1 MNLSEGQR
9 VQRVPLSRAQRNI
22 YNGALQ
28 DTDPQLYL
36 IGRRYRFQPI
46 SQPEFLAALRKTIRT
61 NPIQLC
67 VLTSASDADG
77 YPDLVP
83 RLDVDDIVQVCG
95 DDRSAELAD
104 EWRPGILERPLVRYT
119 VRVDGDGCVRGLDA
133 QAHHILLDG
142 GAIGI
147 IEAHLGRALTDGDSV
162 ESAGIREGLTRVAT
176 AHRREATRI
185 ADSLERLTSVVRQE
199 LTASVL
205 AGSHG
210 PAAETPA
217 TVGQGVL
224 VESAQLRGADYDAI
238 RQLAGREN
246 VPINVLVATAATAVD
261 SSLRHTTEGLL
272 VHAVDN
278 RFGDHELDVA
288 TCLVNSMAQPVR
300 FAPHASVADVV
311 RAVDRGYVKA
321 GRRRWL
327 REEHY
332 RRMYLAI
339 NRTTSVETLT
349 LNFLRE
355 PCAPELAPF
364 LVEAPVTSHIGPV
377 EGMTVAAVLD
387 EQRRVLTLN
396 LWDRPDRS
404 RRGLNV
410 AERVSSA
417 LKAMTA
423 MWDSPIAM
431 TVDDWRT
438 IASDGTLHAVSD
450 ERQPERRAAPAWFL
464 DRPVAVTE
472 CRRRRPNVDSWIAWM
487 LETKVAPGDV
497 VVFTDDGTDRTID
510 LMIAS
515 HLAGCGYSVCDRDDE
530 VRSRALTINQYG
542 DGMAA
547 HVVDIASADI
557 SSSLD
562 PQHRGLVDA
571 RVEQA
576 ATDPRLAGTTAYVM
590 PTSGS
595 TGEPKL
601 VRVSHGSLAAFCAG
615 MIRAYGWGQD
625 DTILQ
630 CAPLTSDISVE
641 EVFGAALAGAT
652 LVRSSA
658 LRAGDLQA
666 FSSEVTAC
674 GATVVD
680 MPTALWHL
688 WCEDVDAIAGVR
700 RSQLRQIV
708 IGGEPV
714 RPAAVDKWV
723 NAAGADDISVVSSYG
738 PTETT
743 VVVSHVPVIAG
754 GQVLERGARRR
765 LGAPVVPNTVVIAF
779 GEVVVVG
786 EVVSDGYLG
795 VDNADFALIA
805 MPDGRRRR
813 AYATADRVTVDGQ
826 GYPVFAGRKDA
837 LVKVS
842 GKRVDIAEI
851 TRRIVADPAV
861 RDVAVELHNGRLGV
875 WFETAQ
881 TRAGGEDSTVAAR
894 ISTILVGL
902 RVPAFIIAGVVR
914 IPRKPNG
921 KTDTARLPTSAGSG
935 LWQQV
940 DGEGGTRAT
949 GLAEIWSA
957 RLGRPITPTTS
968 LLCEGVGSLDVVRI
982 LPDTRAYLDR
992 HVSMLDIIGADTAA
1006 NLVADASVGNGW
1018 MDRAT
1023 AADVDHDLAAVSTRR
1038 AAVSDPGRSSRGPN
1052 TGPILVLGAS
1062 GILGTG
1068 FAEAILDLT
1077 RSAVPRPDVVLAAR
1091 SVPSGDRTWTA
1102 LRDAPG
1108 VRIEPL
1114 VPGFGPAELEALIRR
1129 TAPRTLI
1136 NCIGNTNVVVPYR
1149 ELRCANVELV
1159 AAMAQMCAAS
1169 GVRLVHLST
1178 YVVNGDVTAAEVV
1191 DPRHGP
1197 YPYAASKALAEL
1209 AVSRADRELD
1219 FTIVRLPRVLGTP
1232 GQLRGSADILLAVVE
1247 ACHALQAYP
1256 AIELTEEVT
1265 TGRAAAAGILRRMPE
1280 FGGPEQLGR
1289 GIDVVRGQAVSYREA
1304 LGAVARDEVDSR
1316 EWKRRLD
1323 DSAWAKADPRRWS
1336 VIDAWIGLGLKLG
1349 ARSYSEYL
1357 ADRPAIPLDI
1367 GSVGELVAQPPPVQ
1381 ALLARAAR
1389 ELTPAV

>member
-1 MNLSEGQR
+1 
-9 VQRVPLSRAQRNI
+9 
-22 YNGALQ
+22 
-28 DTDPQLYL
+28 
-36 IGRRYRFQPI
+36 
-46 SQPEFLAALRKTIRT
+46 
-61 NPIQLC
+61 
-67 VLTSASDADG
+67 
-77 YPDLVP
+77 
-83 RLDVDDIVQVCG
+83 
-95 DDRSAELAD
+95 
-104 EWRPGILERPLVRYT
+104 
-119 VRVDGDGCVRGLDA
+119 
-133 QAHHILLDG
+133 
-142 GAIGI
+142 
-147 IEAHLGRALTDGDSV
+147 
-162 ESAGIREGLTRVAT
+162 
-176 AHRREATRI
+176 
-185 ADSLERLTSVVRQE
+185 
-199 LTASVL
+199 
-205 AGSHG
+205 
-210 PAAETPA
+210 
-217 TVGQGVL
+217 
-224 VESAQLRGADYDAI
+224 
-238 RQLAGREN
+238 
-246 VPINVLVATAATAVD
+246 
-261 SSLRHTTEGLL
+261 
-272 VHAVDN
+272 
-278 RFGDHELDVA
+278 
-288 TCLVNSMAQPVR
+288 
-300 FAPHASVADVV
+300 
-311 RAVDRGYVKA
+311 
-321 GRRRWL
+321 
-327 REEHY
+327 
-332 RRMYLAI
+332 
-339 NRTTSVETLT
+339 
-349 LNFLRE
+349 
-355 PCAPELAPF
+355 
-364 LVEAPVTSHIGPV
+364 
-377 EGMTVAAVLD
+377 
-387 EQRRVLTLN
+387 
-396 LWDRPDRS
+396 
-404 RRGLNV
+404 
-410 AERVSSA
+410 
-417 LKAMTA
+417 
-423 MWDSPIAM
+423 
-431 TVDDWRT
+431 
-438 IASDGTLHAVSD
+438 
-450 ERQPERRAAPAWFL
+450 
-464 DRPVAVTE
+464 
-472 CRRRRPNVDSWIAWM
+472 
-487 LETKVAPGDV
+487 
-497 VVFTDDGTDRTID
+497 
-510 LMIAS
+510 
-515 HLAGCGYSVCDRDDE
+515 
-530 VRSRALTINQYG
+530 
-542 DGMAA
+542 
-547 HVVDIASADI
+547 
-557 SSSLD
+557 
-562 PQHRGLVDA
+562 
-571 RVEQA
+571 
-576 ATDPRLAGTTAYVM
+576 
-590 PTSGS
+590 
-595 TGEPKL
+595 
-601 VRVSHGSLAAFCAG
+601 
-615 MIRAYGWGQD
+615 
-625 DTILQ
+625 
-630 CAPLTSDISVE
+630 
-641 EVFGAALAGAT
+641 
-652 LVRSSA
+652 
-658 LRAGDLQA
+658 
-666 FSSEVTAC
+666 
-674 GATVVD
+674 
-680 MPTALWHL
+680 
-688 WCEDVDAIAGVR
+688 DAIAGVR

-743 VVVSHVPVIAG
+743 VVVSYVPVIAG

-795 VDNADFALIA
+795 VDNAGFALIA

-826 GYPVFAGRKDA
+826 GYPAFAGRKDA

-875 WFETAQ
+875 WFETAE

-894 ISTILVGL
+894 ISTILVDL

-940 DGEGGTRAT
+940 DGEAGTRAT

-982 LPDTRAYLDR
+982 LPDTRGYLDR

-1023 AADVDHDLAAVSTRR
+1023 AADVDRDLAAVSTRR
-1038 AAVSDPGRSSRGPN
+1038 AAVSDPGRSSHGPN
-1052 TGPILVLGAS
+1052 AGPILVLGAS

-1068 FAEAILDLT
+1068 FAEAILELT

-1114 VPGFGPAELEALIRR
+1114 VPEFGPAELEALIRR

-1247 ACHALQAYP
+1247 ACLALQAYP

-1289 GIDVVRGQAVSYREA
+1289 GIDVVRGQAVSYREV

-1389 ELTPAV
+1389 ELIPAI